1 MAHKEGWMAVKSLQV
16 LFLGQDNDMPRR
28 LLAYGAAE
36 GQLVTTCFLSF
47 LIRAEDMNILF
58 DAGMHC
64 EVATHLKSQ
73 GRPIS
78 VREEDCL
85 PARLKEAAGL
95 TLADI
100 DMVILSHV
108 HRDHTGWLGEF
119 PKAEVVCQKDDY
131 TAAVIEPA
139 PYFNP
144 LTPQKKYSERP
155 IWWRLIDGDQEIVP
169 GLTVFLTP
177 GHTRGH
183 QALLVQ
189 LPESGPMLLVG
200 DAVLDLA
207 CLEKEIIPGI
217 YDNRIDAL
225 RSLRKIKALAKVTG
239 ARVIPTH
246 DMETMHCIKKSPEAY
261 T

>member
-1 MAHKEGWMAVKSLQV
+1 MAVKSVQV

-28 LLAYGAAE
+28 LVAYGAPE

-47 LIRAEDMNILF
+47 LIRTEDKNILF
-58 DAGMHC
+58 DAGMHID
-64 EVATHLKSQ
+64 VATHMKAQ

-100 DMVILSHV
+100 DIVILSHL

-131 TAAVIEPA
+131 AAAVIPPA
-139 PYFNP
+139 PYCNP
-144 LTPQKKYSERP
+144 LTPQKEYAERP
-155 IWWRLIDGDQEIVP
+155 IKWRLIEGDQEILP
-169 GLTVFLTP
+169 GLTVFMTP
-177 GHTRGH
+177 GHSRGH

-189 LPESGPMLLVG
+189 FPKSQPLLLVA
-200 DAVLDLA
+200 DAVLDLD
-207 CLEKEIIPGI
+207 CLEKEIIPGVL
-217 YDNRIDAL
+217 DNRMEAL
-225 RSLRKIKALAKVTG
+225 KSLRKIKALAKAIG
-239 ARVIPTH
+239 ARVIPSH
-246 DMETMHCIKKSPEAY
+246 DIEGFKNLKRSPEAY

>member
-1 MAHKEGWMAVKSLQV
+1 MSVKSLQV

-28 LLAYGAAE
+28 LLAYGSPE
-36 GQLVTTCFLSF
+36 GQLATTCFLSF
-47 LIRAEDMNILF
+47 LIRTSDKNILF
-58 DAGMHC
+58 DAGMHYD
-64 EVATHLKSQ
+64 VATHLKKQ

-85 PARLKEAAGL
+85 PARLKQAAGL

-100 DMVILSHV
+100 DMVILSHM

-131 TAAVIEPA
+131 TAAAIDPA
-139 PYFNP
+139 PYCNP
-144 LTPQKKYSERP
+144 LTPQKSYSDRP
-155 IWWRLIDGDQEIVP
+155 IKWRLIEGDQEVLP

-177 GHTRGH
+177 GHSKGH

-200 DAVLDLA
+200 DAVLDLP
-207 CLEKEIIPGI
+207 CLEKEIIPGV
-217 YDNRIDAL
+217 YDNRTEAL

-239 ARVIPTH
+239 ARVIPSH
-246 DMETMHCIKKSPEAY
+246 DMDTMRNLKKAPEAY

>member
-1 MAHKEGWMAVKSLQV
+1 MAVKSVQV

-28 LLAYGAAE
+28 MLAYGAPE
-36 GQLVTTCFLSF
+36 GQLVTTSFLSF
-47 LIRAEDMNILF
+47 LIRTEDKNILF
-58 DAGMHC
+58 DAGMHYDIA
-64 EVATHLKSQ
+64 EHLKAQ

-78 VREEDCL
+78 VRKEDCL

-95 TLADI
+95 TMADI

-119 PKAEVVCQKDDY
+119 PRAEVVCQKDDY
-131 TAAVIEPA
+131 TAAVIKPA
-139 PYFNP
+139 PYCNP
-144 LTPQKKYSERP
+144 LAPQKEYAERE
-155 IWWRLIDGDQEIVP
+155 IRWRLIEGDQEILP

-177 GHTRGH
+177 GHSKGH

-189 LPESGPMLLVG
+189 FSESQPLLLVA
-200 DAVLDLA
+200 DAVLDLD
-207 CLEKEIIPGI
+207 CLEKEIIPGVL
-217 YDNRIDAL
+217 DNRSEAL

-246 DMETMHCIKKSPEAY
+246 DMVGLKGLKLSPEAY

>member
-1 MAHKEGWMAVKSLQV
+1 MAVKSLQV
-16 LFLGQDNDMPRR
+16 LYLGQDNDMPRR
-28 LLAYGAAE
+28 LVAYGSPE

-47 LIRAEDMNILF
+47 LIRTDDKNILF
-58 DAGMHC
+58 DAGMHYD
-64 EVATHLKSQ
+64 VAKLLKSK

-85 PARLKEAAGL
+85 PARLKETGL
-95 TLADI
+95 TMADI

-131 TAAVIEPA
+131 TAVVIEPA
-139 PYFNP
+139 PYCNP
-144 LTPQKKYSERP
+144 LAPQKAYSERP
-155 IWWRLIDGDQEIVP
+155 IKWRLIEGDQEIVP

-177 GHTRGH
+177 GHSRGH

-189 LPESGPMLLVG
+189 LPRTGPMLLVA
-200 DAVLDLA
+200 DAVLDLD
-207 CLEKEIIPGI
+207 CLEKEIIPGVL
-217 YDNRIDAL
+217 DNRLEAL
-225 RSLRKIKALAKVTG
+225 KSLRKIKALAKVTG
-239 ARVIPTH
+239 AKVIPSH
-246 DMETMHCIKKSPEAY
+246 DMVCLESLKKSPEAY